1 MDIFAKFAT
10 DEILEVEGRWVDLDK
25 SSKIRVA
32 RMNNEKYQ
40 VEFRKQYAENKATL
54 EKGDEEADELAKQIF
69 ISVMAQTILVGWE
82 GIAYKGKAMKY
93 SVENAK
99 KLLQHKDFRVLV
111 EAEASAFEGY
121 RAKLEEEQ
129 GNA

>member
-1 MDIFAKFAT
+1 
-10 DEILEVEGRWVDLDK
+10 
-25 SSKIRVA
+25 
-32 RMNNEKYQ
+32 
-40 VEFRKQYAENKATL
+40 
-54 EKGDEEADELAKQIF
+54 
-69 ISVMAQTILVGWE
+69 
-82 GIAYKGKAMKY
+82 MKY

-99 KLLQHKDFRVLV
+99 KLLQHKDFRVFV